1 VSPASFHRDA
11 LRWRSKRKTPLQ
23 RGLSQDHPKTQLA
36 DALSMAPALV
46 AVSRRPAILAVE
58 LTQGQARRT
67 RAFCAALIKS
77 IPASQGW
84 ILG

>member
-1 VSPASFHRDA
+1 
-11 LRWRSKRKTPLQ
+11 
-23 RGLSQDHPKTQLA
+23 
-36 DALSMAPALV
+36 MAPALV

-77 IPASQGW
+77 IPASQG
-84 ILG
+84 IVPLDVEIGEAALLALSR